1 MLDTEDLA
9 QEVLYHAVRRVDT
22 FQPQHEGAFQGYV
35 RQTLL
40 NRVRDEA
47 RRARRRPAGAVLEDE
62 HVAVDAS
69 PLELAIGQE
78 ALDRYEAALQ
88 RLKPQDR
95 ELIIARIELHFSAA
109 EIAAA
114 FGKPSTAAAKMAISR
129 ALVRLAEEMNRG

>member
-1 MLDTEDLA
+1 MKPGA
-9 QEVLYHAVRRVDT
+9 RVDG
-22 FQPQHEGAFQGYV
+22 PLAW
-35 RQTLL
+35 
-40 NRVRDEA
+40 
-47 RRARRRPAGAVLEDE
+47 VLEDE
-62 HVAVDAS
+62 HVALDAS

-95 ELIIARIELHFSAA
+95 ELIIARIELHFSAV

-114 FGKPSTAAAKMAISR
+114 FGKPSTPAAQMAISR